1 MYLKKFVLVLTTVAL
16 MFVCAV
22 PCYAES
28 YSSNNFCTTGI
39 SPLYELT
46 DKVNV
51 YLSISGTTASCKTEV
66 TASDGVSSITVVQT
80 LQKHWAFGIYSDVPD
95 ASWTKTVNSR
105 TLTVSGTKSELG
117 SGTYQV
123 KSVVTV
129 TAKNGTSET
138 FTVYSETKTI

>member
-1 MYLKKFVLVLTTVAL
+1 MYFKKIVLLLTAIAL

-22 PCYAES
+22 PCYAEP
-28 YSSNNFCTTGI
+28 YSGDNFCATGI
-39 SPLYELT
+39 SPLYDLT

-51 YLSISGTTASCKTEV
+51 YLSISGTTASCQTEV

-80 LQKHWAFGIYSDVPD
+80 LQKHWAFGIYNDVSG
-95 ASWTKTVNSR
+95 ASWTKTVNNR
-105 TLTVSGTKSELG
+105 TLTVSGTKSGLD

-129 TAKNGTSET
+129 TAKDGTSET
-138 FTVYSETKTI
+138 FTVYSATKTI